1 MKKSTSALLI
11 ILQIL
16 FAPVF
21 IILYCAKL
29 TK

>member
-11 ILQIL
+11 VLQIL
-16 FAPVF
+16 LAPVF